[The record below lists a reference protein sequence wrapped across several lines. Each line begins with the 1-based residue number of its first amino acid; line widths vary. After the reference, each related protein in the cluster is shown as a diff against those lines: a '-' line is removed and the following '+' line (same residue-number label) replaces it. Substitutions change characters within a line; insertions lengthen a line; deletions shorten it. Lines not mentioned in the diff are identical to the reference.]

1 MHKVDR
7 IAAPFTPRFAELKRS
22 LIAPEDEDK
31 LTESWNKLLVAL
43 KDRTEEIK
51 KTGSPVSV
59 CLAETRIDS
68 GPSPDHPSSR
78 VQRAFFAF
86 SFKN

>member
-1 MHKVDR
+1 MRKLDR

-22 LIAPEDEDK
+22 LISPEDEDK

-51 KTGSPVSV
+51 KTGSPVRD
-59 CLAETRIDS
+59 CLVGTSA
-68 GPSPDHPSSR
+68 
-78 VQRAFFAF
+78 
-86 SFKN
+86 